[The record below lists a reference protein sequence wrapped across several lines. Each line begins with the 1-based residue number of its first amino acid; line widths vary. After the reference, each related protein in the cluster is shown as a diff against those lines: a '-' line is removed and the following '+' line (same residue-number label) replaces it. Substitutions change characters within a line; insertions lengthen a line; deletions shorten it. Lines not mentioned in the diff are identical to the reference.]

1 MNRVTLGQSPV
12 PGIPDATRRKVF
24 ENNYANAVAQGDPR
38 YAMKQYDRGG
48 LSRGGAQRQQAGID
62 SAQRMASGVADAYQ
76 QDTQAASFNA
86 QNQLANNQAQ
96 EQYALQ
102 LGALQQQNAYA
113 QAMAQLQRQQQSMNF
128 VSSLLGGLLR

>member
-1 MNRVTLGQSPV
+1 MNTVNLGQSPV

-38 YAMKQYDRGG
+38 YAVKQYDRGG
-48 LSRGGAQRQQAGID
+48 MSRAAGQWQQAGID
-62 SAQRMASGVADAYQ
+62 AAKNMSQGIADAYT
-76 QDTQAASFNA
+76 QDTQAAAYNS
-86 QNQLANNQAQ
+86 QNQLAGNQAQ

-102 LGALQQQNAYA
+102 LGALQQQNSYA
-113 QAMAQLQRQQQSMNF
+113 QAMAALQRKQQSMNF